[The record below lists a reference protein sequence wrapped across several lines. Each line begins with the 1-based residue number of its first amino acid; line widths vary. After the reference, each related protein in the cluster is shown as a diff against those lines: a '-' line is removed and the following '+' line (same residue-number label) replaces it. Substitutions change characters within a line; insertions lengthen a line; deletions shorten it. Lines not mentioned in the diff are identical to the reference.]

1 MLGNPFNF
9 NEDETEDLF
18 GKSFVNEMVKSP
30 DTVNKLASWG
40 QPDHDGG
47 SNRLTEQQ
55 RNNNASGSGLNP
67 GGYGPCYNGAT
78 PSYRGRGSFNRTK
91 GSQGGSEDPPIK
103 TRRNNCNYFF

>member
-47 SNRLTEQQ
+47 SNRLTEQH
-55 RNNNASGSGLNP
+55 GH
-67 GGYGPCYNGAT
+67 GALSVLAT
-78 PSYRGRGSFNRTK
+78 
-91 GSQGGSEDPPIK
+91 IK
-103 TRRNNCNYFF
+103 ACRDLA